1 MPIVTEPA
9 PAPLRRRDDLRTVA
23 GLADGLRPAV
33 MRLARRLRQM
43 RDDSLDLTPSQLSA
57 MSVLLNAGPQL
68 MGELAAAEKV
78 APPSMTRV
86 VNGLEDRGLVAR
98 HADPRD
104 RRQSRVTL
112 TDTGRELLLALRRRR
127 SEWLAQRIVELD
139 ADDRDVLRRA
149 VLVLERIN
157 AT

>member
-1 MPIVTEPA
+1 MPTLTEPA
-9 PAPLRRRDDLRTVA
+9 PASPRRRDDLRTVA

-43 RDDSLDLTPSQLSA
+43 RDDSLDLTPGQLSA
-57 MSVLLNAGPQL
+57 MAVLLSTGPQL

-86 VNGLEDRGLVAR
+86 VNGLEERGLVAR

-112 TDTGRELLLALRRRR
+112 TGTGRELLLALRRRR
-127 SEWLAQRIVELD
+127 SEWLAQRIIELD

>member
-1 MPIVTEPA
+1 MPILTEPA
-9 PAPLRRRDDLRTVA
+9 PVSPRRRDDLRTVA

-57 MSVLLNAGPQL
+57 MAVLLNTGPQL

-86 VNGLEDRGLVAR
+86 VNGLEERGLVAR

-127 SEWLAQRIVELD
+127 SEWLALRITELD